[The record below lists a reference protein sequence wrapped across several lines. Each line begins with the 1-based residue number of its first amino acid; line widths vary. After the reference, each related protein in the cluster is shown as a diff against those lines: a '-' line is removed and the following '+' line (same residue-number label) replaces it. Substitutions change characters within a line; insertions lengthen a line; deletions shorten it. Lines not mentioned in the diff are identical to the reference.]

1 MNNADDWIKNANS
14 GGFGSFSHR
23 RIQEN
28 FLLLFGQS
36 TLDNLIRSPD
46 YSCLDYQAHRTVR
59 RHFASAKPNILPFDI
74 SKAMR
79 SNTNSQI
86 SLQSTKSKTST
97 RCRVFSY
104 VSSTIFTSLD
114 QKECSSPQIA
124 GKKAIRNH
132 PWNAAI
138 LLFTTYQK
146 FR

>member
-79 SNTNSQI
+79 SNTNTQI
-86 SLQSTKSKTST
+86 SLPSKKSGTPT
-97 RCRVFSY
+97 QCTVLF
-104 VSSTIFTSLD
+104 IH
-114 QKECSSPQIA
+114 PQ
-124 GKKAIRNH
+124 
-132 PWNAAI
+132 
-138 LLFTTYQK
+138 Q
-146 FR
+146 